1 VSTMISITPA
11 HRHVMGSISRKVWIL
26 LCDVLVVLFSSAF
39 ALLARFDLSPSS
51 VPPELVRNVLWF
63 APIDVVGVVVLLW
76 LFHLY
81 SSVWKF
87 AGADEL
93 INIMMVGGIS
103 FILKLLAM
111 TALKL
116 SMPLGYYFLYTMVMA
131 LGCTLVRFFYR
142 FLRVLKSKQ
151 RGQGETRV
159 MVIGGGSAGQ
169 MLLREFANVP
179 RFGYRVVGIIDDD
192 PAKKAQYINGVK
204 ILGGREVIV
213 ESAEKYRVD
222 EIIMALPSVAAKQ
235 RREILQICKQTK
247 CRLKT
252 VPGLYQLI
260 NDEVCVT
267 DLRQVQVEELLGR
280 EPVSLDSTLEYI
292 TGKTVLV
299 TGGGGSIGSELCR
312 QLARLQPRQLVIVD
326 IYENNAYDIQQ
337 ELAGKY
343 PALDLVVLIASVRNA
358 KRINHIFETYR
369 PEIVFHAAAHK
380 HVPLMEESPNEA
392 IKNNVFGT
400 YETAMAAARRG
411 VKRFVLIST
420 DKAVNPT
427 NVMGASKRICEMI
440 VQMMDHHYD
449 TEFVAVR
456 FGNVLGS
463 NGSVIPL
470 FKKQIEA
477 GGPVTVTHAEVM
489 RYFMTIPEAVSLILE
504 AGKMAR
510 GGEVFVLDMGQPV
523 KILDLAKNMI
533 RLSGKSEDEIEIK
546 ITGLRPGEKLFEEL
560 LLAEEGMRRTANS
573 KIYIAR
579 PIEYDENE
587 FVALLQELKRAA
599 EDDAEN
605 IRDYLRRIVLTYKA
619 PDSAPGEVLAE
630 VTAAVTVSAGEKS
643 LLRNN

>member
-1 VSTMISITPA
+1 MSTMISITPA

>member
-1 VSTMISITPA
+1 M
-11 HRHVMGSISRKVWIL
+11 